1 MWEEVQLSPWG
12 GGQDKRQVP
21 KWEIEVDGKEEKRD
35 APRGKGSEKT
45 GEWTFSKKEVD
56 AKEPSW
62 GTDED
67 LASGQEVV
75 EDDRGR
81 RRKKA
86 ANQANI
92 LNILSQLILEAN
104 EDKEDE
110 EKEERRSRYPQSS
123 DSSFHK
129 LIFTD
134 TIIACSILFRGSRQ
148 SRARGNGRRRGQ
160 GRGRERLREE
170 EGEGGTDL
178 GSGADGSGDFNAD
191 ARSGSRQQTAN
202 PGGGQ
207 RGRQGR
213 QLGEVGN
220 CKTTGYDTRIRD
232 DCKNEFE
239 TECKIIQETKFRTEI
254 DQQCRTKVAN
264 D

>member
-35 APRGKGSEKT
+35 APRSKGSEKT

-110 EKEERRSRYPQSS
+110 EREERRNRYTSA
-123 DSSFHK
+123 
-129 LIFTD
+129 IF
-134 TIIACSILFRGSRQ
+134 
-148 SRARGNGRRRGQ
+148 
-160 GRGRERLREE
+160 
-170 EGEGGTDL
+170 
-178 GSGADGSGDFNAD
+178 
-191 ARSGSRQQTAN
+191 
-202 PGGGQ
+202 
-207 RGRQGR
+207 
-213 QLGEVGN
+213 
-220 CKTTGYDTRIRD
+220 
-232 DCKNEFE
+232 
-239 TECKIIQETKFRTEI
+239 
-254 DQQCRTKVAN
+254 
-264 D
+264 

>member
-35 APRGKGSEKT
+35 APRSKGSEKT

-67 LASGQEVV
+67 LDSGQEVV

-110 EKEERRSRYPQSS
+110 EREERRNRY
-123 DSSFHK
+123 
-129 LIFTD
+129 TD
-134 TIIACSILFRGSRQ
+134 TSAIF
-148 SRARGNGRRRGQ
+148 
-160 GRGRERLREE
+160 
-170 EGEGGTDL
+170 
-178 GSGADGSGDFNAD
+178 
-191 ARSGSRQQTAN
+191 
-202 PGGGQ
+202 
-207 RGRQGR
+207 
-213 QLGEVGN
+213 
-220 CKTTGYDTRIRD
+220 
-232 DCKNEFE
+232 
-239 TECKIIQETKFRTEI
+239 
-254 DQQCRTKVAN
+254 
-264 D
+264 

>member
-21 KWEIEVDGKEEKRD
+21 KWEYEQVPKREEEGEGKED
-35 APRGKGSEKT
+35 APWGNRREKT

-56 AKEPSW
+56 SEETSW

-67 LASGQEVV
+67 LSSGQEVV

-110 EKEERRSRYPQSS
+110 EREERRNRYSA
-123 DSSFHK
+123 
-129 LIFTD
+129 IF
-134 TIIACSILFRGSRQ
+134 
-148 SRARGNGRRRGQ
+148 
-160 GRGRERLREE
+160 
-170 EGEGGTDL
+170 
-178 GSGADGSGDFNAD
+178 
-191 ARSGSRQQTAN
+191 
-202 PGGGQ
+202 
-207 RGRQGR
+207 
-213 QLGEVGN
+213 
-220 CKTTGYDTRIRD
+220 
-232 DCKNEFE
+232 
-239 TECKIIQETKFRTEI
+239 
-254 DQQCRTKVAN
+254 
-264 D
+264 